1 MKQPSALPS
10 KEAMKLF
17 SELLLT
23 PHASASNSPT
33 GVKVR
38 TQTRAQFDAML
49 EMAEHNHVVVRGFG
63 VYADVMSA
71 AGDNERS
78 AWAVDAIATEQT
90 RIAKAIQTLRIIC
103 NAFDEE
109 GLDITVIKSLDHWP
123 DFGSDIDMYS
133 NASPEAVCGL
143 MQRRFNARIA
153 VRSWGDRLAG
163 KWNFE
168 LPDLSESVEIH
179 IGRLGQTGEQMILA
193 GLLPIRS
200 RTLEFDGVPF
210 RVPSAS
216 DRIMIST
223 LQRMYRHFYFRL
235 CDIID
240 SADLARSG
248 DLDYADLRASS
259 QAAGIW
265 PGVATYLVLVDDYAQ
280 SYGAPEV
287 GLPPFVKESARFTGK
302 VMFFGHPFLRVP
314 IRPQSAGL
322 YRLQLTELVRRGELY
337 GTARLG
343 LLPWLATAA
352 AIGHKLTGSDKG
364 IW

>member
-1 MKQPSALPS
+1 MKQSSALPS

-23 PHASASNSPT
+23 PHASAPNSPT
-33 GVKVR
+33 ATKLR

-49 EMAEHNHVVVRGFG
+49 EMAEHNHVVIRGLG
-63 VYADVMSA
+63 AYAEIMSA
-71 AGDNERS
+71 AGDSERA
-78 AWAVDAIATEQT
+78 AWAVDAVAAEQT
-90 RIAKAIQTLRIIC
+90 RITKAVQSLQIIC
-103 NAFDEE
+103 SAFDEE
-109 GLDITVIKSLDHWP
+109 GLDITVMKSLDHWP
-123 DFGSDIDMYS
+123 DFGSDIDLFS
-133 NASPEAVCGL
+133 NASSEAVCDL
-143 MQRRFNARIA
+143 MQRRFNAEIA
-153 VRSWGDRLAG
+153 TRSWGDRLAG

-168 LPDLSESVEIH
+168 LPELAESVEIH

-193 GLLPIRS
+193 GSLPQRS
-200 RTLEFDGVPF
+200 RTLTFDGTPF

-248 DLDYADLRASS
+248 DLDFNDLRASA

-265 PGVATYLVLVDDYAQ
+265 PGVATYLVLVDDYAK
-280 SYGAPEV
+280 SYGAPEI
-287 GLPPFVKESARFTGK
+287 GLPTFVKESARFTGK

-337 GTARLG
+337 GSARLG